1 MEDIKIVLNEAIITL
16 DLKHYI
22 NINAAIGGI
31 NGIKYMDDEDLNE
44 LMEIRSKLKKL
55 SYKLKNK
62 LNG

>member
-1 MEDIKIVLNEAIITL
+1 MEDIKIVLNEAIITKLEITAL

-44 LMEIRSKLKKL
+44 LKYEA
-55 SYKLKNK
+55 N
-62 LNG
+62 